1 MTRRTILSCQKKV
14 ATKISPG
21 YNCDF
26 LGDREDSGS
35 EAALPDSSHGDLEP
49 RRKKRSQHHQ
59 VGGG

>member
-1 MTRRTILSCQKKV
+1 MTRRTILSCQKSSNKDF
-14 ATKISPG
+14 SG
-21 YNCDF
+21 HNCDF

-59 VGGG
+59 VGCG